1 MQIRK
6 PLDKK
11 RAYVK
16 SLRRYRI
23 FHRYFGISLAILLF
37 ISAITGFLLGWKKD
51 IDLIQPPTQK
61 GVSKDFK
68 AWKPMHEIASLA
80 EIALIETHPE
90 QSENKISKMDA
101 RPSKGIVKVIFKKG
115 YWEVQVDAVSGEV
128 KSIAK
133 RHSDWIEALHDGS
146 IISDNFKLIA
156 MNLLGIGLTI
166 LVLTGTWLWYGP
178 KLIRAI
184 KRKSK

>member
-1 MQIRK
+1 M
-6 PLDKK
+6 
-11 RAYVK
+11 
-16 SLRRYRI
+16 
-23 FHRYFGISLAILLF
+23 LF

-51 IDLIQPPTQK
+51 VDLIQPPTQK

-68 AWKPMHEIASLA
+68 AWKPMHEIATIAATALA
-80 EIALIETHPE
+80 EAHPG
-90 QSENKISKMDA
+90 QSENKVSKMDA

-133 RHSDWIEALHDGS
+133 RYSDLIEAIHDGS
-146 IISDNFKLIA
+146 IISDIFKLIS
-156 MNLLGIGLTI
+156 MNLLGIGLSF
-166 LVLTGTWLWYGP
+166 LALSGFWLWYGP

-184 KRKSK
+184 KRKQQ

>member
-1 MQIRK
+1 M
-6 PLDKK
+6 DKK

-61 GVSKDFK
+61 GVSKDFE

-80 EIALIETHPE
+80 EIALKEAHPD
-90 QSENKISKMDA
+90 QSENKISK
-101 RPSKGIVKVIFKKG
+101 R
-115 YWEVQVDAVSGEV
+115 
-128 KSIAK
+128 
-133 RHSDWIEALHDGS
+133 
-146 IISDNFKLIA
+146 
-156 MNLLGIGLTI
+156 
-166 LVLTGTWLWYGP
+166 
-178 KLIRAI
+178 RA
-184 KRKSK
+184 S